1 MKGVCHVKCK
11 STKIY
16 LKRVSLVNQ
25 RIAEANKYVQEI
37 NKWAKEHGADTE
49 SFTWENDVLDGCP
62 KAQGMYEEGMQK
74 YFEEL

>member
-1 MKGVCHVKCK
+1 MWFRQPC
-11 STKIY
+11 
-16 LKRVSLVNQ
+16 
-25 RIAEANKYVQEI
+25 I

>member
-1 MKGVCHVKCK
+1 MSNVKVPK
-11 STKIY
+11 YISK
-16 LKRVSLVNQ
+16 KVSLVNQ

-62 KAQGMYEEGMQK
+62 IAEGMYEEGIQK